1 MDTGIQDTETEKEKK
16 VFDKFTNVW
25 MIHEHKQ
32 INERLEP
39 ISKPNK
45 KQNIRRET
53 SLFLQSE
60 LIELVCKEN
69 THQLAEQ
76 SWHPRKPWFFINSS
90 YICKNLAL
98 KSFLFK
104 NFPMD
109 TFGTFLENR
118 PISMTKNVYYQIF
131 NFKKQCSYCISD

>member
-1 MDTGIQDTETEKEKK
+1 
-16 VFDKFTNVW
+16 

-76 SWHPRKPWFFINSS
+76 S
-90 YICKNLAL
+90 
-98 KSFLFK
+98 
-104 NFPMD
+104 
-109 TFGTFLENR
+109 
-118 PISMTKNVYYQIF
+118 
-131 NFKKQCSYCISD
+131 

>member
-1 MDTGIQDTETEKEKK
+1 
-16 VFDKFTNVW
+16 

-39 ISKPNK
+39 IFKPNEK
-45 KQNIRRET
+45 KKYIRRET

-76 SWHPRKPWFFINSS
+76 S
-90 YICKNLAL
+90 
-98 KSFLFK
+98 
-104 NFPMD
+104 
-109 TFGTFLENR
+109 
-118 PISMTKNVYYQIF
+118 
-131 NFKKQCSYCISD
+131 